1 MRKRPPYPMSTI
13 RELRLARGMTAE
25 DLARL
30 ADCSQ
35 AYIAK
40 LDRGY
45 NRNPGIHIALRIAA
59 ALNVGVGDVFPSGKP
74 EEVA

>member
-1 MRKRPPYPMSTI
+1 MSRI
-13 RELRLARGMTAE
+13 RELRLARDMTAE

-30 ADCSQ
+30 SACSQ
-35 AYIAK
+35 AYISK

-59 ALNVGVGDVFPSGKP
+59 ALNADVSDVFPSADSYGKLNG
-74 EEVA
+74 